1 MVKTILVDENFS
13 EGGGK
18 MEKVS
23 KTEYVALRKKG
34 EGYMKL
40 PIHDLRFQKNVTYD
54 WLTYSILKDK
64 LLILLIIL

>member
-54 WLTYSILKDK
+54 
-64 LLILLIIL
+64 